1 MASVQDQLEI
11 KFRLTD
17 GSDIGPETF
26 PTATSVATLKES
38 VLAQWPKEKENGPR
52 TMRDVKL
59 ISAGKILENN
69 KTLGECQSPIC
80 DNPGG
85 VMTMHVIVQPPPE
98 KAIDPLDEAAVK
110 LKMEITLKP
119 TALDEI
125 NRSVL
130 KPEMERLSLN
140 NDTDKASRDRLSRLE
155 AELFLLKEKQF
166 ELTEHWEHEKT
177 AMTNIQSI
185 KEDGKLNLPNAKAL
199 ASNLF
204 NTEEALVRVDMSEY
218 MGKHAV
224 SRLRGAPPGYVGYEE
239 ERRQF
244 AGGHM
249 LVFQPLDREQ
259 INSIVRLKLERVQ
272 TTIAD
277 RKIRLPVTDSAVQL
291 LGNLG
296 YDPNYSARPVKR
308 VIKQNVVSELA
319 KGILRR
325 DFNDEDTILV
335 DTELTAFANGQ
346 LPQQKLIFRTLD
358 NDSYTQANTRQR
370 FVYTSNRQ

>member
-249 LVFQPLDREQ
+249 L
-259 INSIVRLKLERVQ
+259 
-272 TTIAD
+272 
-277 RKIRLPVTDSAVQL
+277 
-291 LGNLG
+291 
-296 YDPNYSARPVKR
+296 
-308 VIKQNVVSELA
+308 
-319 KGILRR
+319 
-325 DFNDEDTILV
+325 
-335 DTELTAFANGQ
+335 
-346 LPQQKLIFRTLD
+346 
-358 NDSYTQANTRQR
+358 
-370 FVYTSNRQ
+370 